1 MAFYCTCQSYYNKKW
16 WTKSNLQVSTL
27 VLDEADTLTDD
38 SFVERIEILLKRMA
52 QAQIILVS
60 ATLPRTLPDV
70 LQPYGEAM
78 QHVITITL

>member
-1 MAFYCTCQSYYNKKW
+1 MVIVVNK
-16 WTKSNLQVSTL
+16 TILQVSTL

-38 SFVERIEILLKRMA
+38 SFVDRIEILLKRMA
-52 QAQIILVS
+52 QAQIILVT

-78 QHVITITL
+78 QHVITVNPIFEMVVF

>member
-1 MAFYCTCQSYYNKKW
+1 MVNNTF
-16 WTKSNLQVSTL
+16 LQVSTF

-60 ATLPRTLPDV
+60 ATLPKTLPDV

-78 QHVITITL
+78 QHVITITLYFKWPFLEPTF